1 MAQFC
6 AECGHAYDDIASE
19 AGTASDRCCPECG
32 SDRVNAS
39 VSPATVEARTTVP
52 TPSILLTAHLR
63 ITWLRVAIE
72 RAQQARRVREE
83 MVRRRGQGANAAD
96 LLNDEFE
103 ASIVAVAAS
112 AHALDALYGSTVIP
126 QSVRAQWRRSSSS
139 REGHIR
145 EALKGVFDTGTVN
158 TPWVTEFGWL
168 FDLRD
173 SAAHAREEAKPPQ
186 PHPIAGGQVSGL
198 PVSAG
203 HCKRF
208 GLSCWSAGGL
218 VAGVRHY
225 APYPRWLPGLASG
238 RAGQGARSARMAAP
252 EAPLRRLP
260 GSKIIGAAG
269 EGAIPGVRGS
279 GPGLARVLPVRGGRP
294 WRRGMAKRGSQAYLG
309 PRALAA
315 PGDMMIDRVSPPARM
330 RPLSLFRPSA
340 CPARQGGSS

>member
-1 MAQFC
+1 MAHFC

-52 TPSILLTAHLR
+52 TPGILLTAHLW

-83 MVRRRGQGANAAD
+83 MVRRRRQGANAAD

-145 EALKGVFDTGTVN
+145 EALKLKF
-158 TPWVTEFGWL
+158 
-168 FDLRD
+168 
-173 SAAHAREEAKPPQ
+173 
-186 PHPIAGGQVSGL
+186 
-198 PVSAG
+198 
-203 HCKRF
+203 
-208 GLSCWSAGGL
+208 
-218 VAGVRHY
+218 
-225 APYPRWLPGLASG
+225 
-238 RAGQGARSARMAAP
+238 
-252 EAPLRRLP
+252 
-260 GSKIIGAAG
+260 
-269 EGAIPGVRGS
+269 
-279 GPGLARVLPVRGGRP
+279 
-294 WRRGMAKRGSQAYLG
+294 
-309 PRALAA
+309 
-315 PGDMMIDRVSPPARM
+315 
-330 RPLSLFRPSA
+330 
-340 CPARQGGSS
+340 